1 MKHSVQNFSISLKRI
16 MIACNAEKKDVTPS
30 RTSWGGTSWHL
41 KKYCG
46 VLQKCLWWGPCTI
59 RCLETEFFNCVLGW
73 VGRAGG
79 ARLGIL
85 WQREISD
92 VETWGGA
99 PQSFF
104 YGRGGVRLEID
115 RCRVIGAGSHLKQ
128 PDYHCWVPTSKK
140 VKIWEEAWLRF
151 PEVASSYHLIGLN
164 PFDLIGRMN
173 LMSSSAAFMRHC
185 ACSARW

>member
-1 MKHSVQNFSISLKRI
+1 MFNYMLRNRVFQLCLRL
-16 MIACNAEKKDVTPS
+16 
-30 RTSWGGTSWHL
+30 SW
-41 KKYCG
+41 
-46 VLQKCLWWGPCTI
+46 
-59 RCLETEFFNCVLGW
+59 
-73 VGRAGG
+73 AGG

-128 PDYHCWVPTSKK
+128 PDYHC
-140 VKIWEEAWLRF
+140 
-151 PEVASSYHLIGLN
+151 
-164 PFDLIGRMN
+164 
-173 LMSSSAAFMRHC
+173 
-185 ACSARW
+185 

>member
-1 MKHSVQNFSISLKRI
+1 MLRNRVFQLCLRL
-16 MIACNAEKKDVTPS
+16 
-30 RTSWGGTSWHL
+30 SW
-41 KKYCG
+41 
-46 VLQKCLWWGPCTI
+46 
-59 RCLETEFFNCVLGW
+59 
-73 VGRAGG
+73 AGG

-128 PDYHCWVPTSKK
+128 PDYHCWRLKRSKSGKRLGFVSPKWLLLITWLGWIHLTWLGGWIWCLPPLLSWDIVLAQAGGNHQFHPQSSSTASFLEQNLGFTRPPSCSIIPAQFFYACHVVVHETSKL
-140 VKIWEEAWLRF
+140 W
-151 PEVASSYHLIGLN
+151 
-164 PFDLIGRMN
+164 
-173 LMSSSAAFMRHC
+173 
-185 ACSARW
+185 